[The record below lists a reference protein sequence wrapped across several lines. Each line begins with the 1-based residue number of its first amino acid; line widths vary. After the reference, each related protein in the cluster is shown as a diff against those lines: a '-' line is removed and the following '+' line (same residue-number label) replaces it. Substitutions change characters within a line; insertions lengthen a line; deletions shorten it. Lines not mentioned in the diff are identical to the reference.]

1 MIQFVEFNGRSRA
14 AFIMALLLSIAA
26 SCTRIEIVP
35 RPVTESGA
43 ITFAPSI
50 VTRGWTSI
58 SPASDSTTGT
68 GSVPAV
74 SSGYSLAELRD
85 EQGRQR
91 LYLHTFA
98 RTGGSNCMAGS
109 NGTHLPG
116 TRGAVVDKDNFGTEY
131 GSFGVTAYAYR
142 GKWADGGARTLYIS
156 DKQASGKNGT
166 YDFNPSVF

>member
-1 MIQFVEFNGRSRA
+1 MIQFVDLNGRSRA
-14 AFIMALLLSIAA
+14 AFIMALLLSFAA

-35 RPVTESGA
+35 RPVTENGT

-68 GSVPAV
+68 GSVSAV

-85 EQGRQR
+85 AQGRQR

-109 NGTHLPG
+109 NGTHLPEQEV
-116 TRGAVVDKDNFGTEY
+116 R
-131 GSFGVTAYAYR
+131 
-142 GKWADGGARTLYIS
+142 W
-156 DKQASGKNGT
+156 
-166 YDFNPSVF
+166 